1 MPALF
6 LYLLQ
11 TAGSM
16 ALFYLL
22 YISCF
27 KRETFYRYN
36 RIVLLSAFVCSA
48 LLPLLPVPALHWK
61 PTSEADSPAATVYF
75 NDNAHATTQTSEVVM
90 ATHWW
95 DPILQHLSAVLITLY
110 IGVAIL
116 LLLIHILQLV
126 KIRRLAHTGD
136 SYVQN
141 NIRYVQISG
150 LTAPFSFLR
159 TIFFDPN
166 AHEPTELQHILRH
179 EEAHVQQYHSADMLL
194 SAVYCCLCWIN
205 PFAWMCKRALQLN
218 LEFLADEAAVHAF
231 NAPSAYQYSLI
242 KISTSRNRVAIV
254 NHFSKSF
261 IKNRILMMNKTPS
274 PRLRTWRYLM
284 LLPVLGLTAGLL
296 SATSPITS
304 QDSGAQKYLATDKG
318 VLYGMVTRLTSDDD
332 LADMKKVLAEKGI
345 TMNVPV
351 LKRNAAGEI
360 ISIRF
365 VAVDKKKNTLG
376 ETLENGPIGTFF
388 FYFGE
393 KESGIGELASTNF
406 PKNLLQTAL
415 TENNGNLKGV
425 TTDST
430 FLNRFPGGREA
441 YAKTFAKNTRYPR
454 VAQENKTVGT
464 VVVQYK
470 IQPSGAITDV
480 EVIATPD
487 KIMGE
492 EVKRVVGL
500 LPSFKPDPAG
510 KVVTVALRTS
520 FRLMG
525 DTPEEE
531 LKGREDQNSDI
542 IVMGYTIK
550 K

>member
-1 MPALF
+1 MPTLF
-6 LYLLQ
+6 LYILQ
-11 TAGSM
+11 ASGSM

-22 YISCF
+22 YIICF
-27 KRETFYRYN
+27 KKETFYQYN
-36 RIVLLSAFVCSA
+36 RILLLSAFVGSA
-48 LLPLLPVPALHWK
+48 LLPLLPVPALQWK
-61 PTSEADSPAATVYF
+61 TTQVAEGASAMVYF
-75 NDNAHATTQTSEVVM
+75 NNNVHAATQTGEVTIVQ
-90 ATHWW
+90 HWW
-95 DPILQHLSAVLITLY
+95 NPIIQYVVPLLLSVY

-116 LLLIHILQLV
+116 LLLVHVLQLV
-126 KIRRLAHTGD
+126 KINRLAKTGD
-136 SYVQN
+136 SYTQN

-150 LTAPFSFLR
+150 ISAPFSFLR
-159 TIFFDPN
+159 TVFFDPN

-179 EEAHVQQYHSADMLL
+179 EEAHVEQYHSADMLL
-194 SAVYCCLCWIN
+194 SAFYCCLCWIN

-218 LEFLADEAAVHAF
+218 LEFLADEAAVQTF
-231 NAPSAYQYSLI
+231 NTPSAYQYSLI
-242 KISTSRNRVAIV
+242 KIGTSRSPVAIV

-261 IKNRILMMNKTPS
+261 IKNRILMMNKTQS
-274 PRLRTWRYLM
+274 PRLRAWRYLM

-304 QDSGAQKYLATDKG
+304 QDSGTQKYLVTEKG

-332 LADMKKVLAEKGI
+332 LADMKNVLAEKGI
-345 TMNVPV
+345 TATVPV

-360 ISIRF
+360 INIRF
-365 VAVDKKKNTLG
+365 VAVDRRGNTLG
-376 ETLENGPIGTFF
+376 ETLEDGPIKTFF

-393 KESGIGELASTNF
+393 KESGIGEIAGGNF
-406 PKNLLQTAL
+406 PKSLIQLAI
-415 TENNGNLKGV
+415 TESNGNLKGV

-454 VAQENKTVGT
+454 AAQENNKVGG
-464 VVVQYK
+464 VLVQYK
-470 IQPSGAITDV
+470 IQPSGAITDI
-480 EVIATPD
+480 EVVSTPD

-510 KVVTVALRTS
+510 KIVTVSFRAS
-520 FRLMG
+520 FRLMV
-525 DTPEEE
+525 DTPEKE
-531 LKGREDQNSDI
+531 LKGREDENSDVI
-542 IVMGYTIK
+542 IVGYGK